1 MQGQISV
8 EKPARSIRVVL
19 QDPDN
24 RNNEAASVEADAD
37 GYYKIPNLPKRTYT
51 ILSYVD
57 GKKLD
62 RRSVRFLCR
71 EGSTVSKDFSYR
83 KSTSTL
89 TLHFPDED
97 PDVAD
102 ISEVPRDYPPDVFRE
117 FKKAESDY
125 RIRNDER
132 AIQRFESIAKVAPDF
147 YAVHMRLGLIYQQQG
162 CFEDSASEY
171 LLASTIS
178 SRSPQPLL
186 NLASVQLQAAV
197 VPAARDK
204 MVANALETLDRALR
218 IKPDSA
224 LAYCLSGA
232 AHARVDSFESAELD
246 FKRAL
251 ELDEQ
256 LAAARLMLANLYM
269 HHGDWKLAAEN
280 LNKYLDDF
288 PYSPDWLVVRKMLDS
303 ATAKES
309 ARPSRQ

>member
-1 MQGQISV
+1 
-8 EKPARSIRVVL
+8 
-19 QDPDN
+19 
-24 RNNEAASVEADAD
+24 
-37 GYYKIPNLPKRTYT
+37 
-51 ILSYVD
+51 
-57 GKKLD
+57 
-62 RRSVRFLCR
+62 
-71 EGSTVSKDFSYR
+71 
-83 KSTSTL
+83 
-89 TLHFPDED
+89 
-97 PDVAD
+97 
-102 ISEVPRDYPPDVFRE
+102 
-117 FKKAESDY
+117 
-125 RIRNDER
+125 
-132 AIQRFESIAKVAPDF
+132 
-147 YAVHMRLGLIYQQQG
+147 
-162 CFEDSASEY
+162 
-171 LLASTIS
+171 
-178 SRSPQPLL
+178 
-186 NLASVQLQAAV
+186 
-197 VPAARDK
+197 

-232 AHARVDSFESAELD
+232 AHARVDSFESAESD